1 MNNKRKSIFWW
12 IITCIIVLI
21 VSIFFYSSR
30 NKSKVDETDLDIMP
44 ENLIEYVNTTRGK
57 IIKLENFA
65 DVLNVSACLNK
76 FYSNYYAKNITDDNR
91 KIVYNMLADEYKSR
105 YNTSIEDINS
115 NVEFNDLSVEI
126 YSIYFVTDF
135 SGMNLYFVKGLV
147 RDLNYDSKEFENI
160 VVLDRNNNTFEVYL
174 DNYLKDNNIHVN
186 NLTLGDEYPLPEKV
200 ENNEFNVYSPMGVT
214 MDDYAAYLFSNMRNS
229 IIYNREYLES
239 MLNENSNI
247 NSLNTLNDFY
257 NNNKKDIILGAYAN
271 YEFDVNEAD
280 NIITCYDKNHSFMIT
295 FYLDAYSSFKFD
307 LINID

>member
-1 MNNKRKSIFWW
+1 
-12 IITCIIVLI
+12 
-21 VSIFFYSSR
+21 
-30 NKSKVDETDLDIMP
+30 
-44 ENLIEYVNTTRGK
+44 
-57 IIKLENFA
+57 
-65 DVLNVSACLNK
+65 
-76 FYSNYYAKNITDDNR
+76 
-91 KIVYNMLADEYKSR
+91 MLADEYKSR

-174 DNYLKDNNIHVN
+174 DNYLNDNNIHVN
-186 NLTLGDEYPLPEKV
+186 NLTLGEEYPLPEKV
-200 ENNEFNVYSPMGVT
+200 ETNEFNSYSPMGVT

-239 MLNENSNI
+239 MLDENSNI
-247 NSLNTLNDFY
+247 NSLNALNDFY
-257 NNNKKDIILGAYAN
+257 NNNKKDIILAAYAN
-271 YEFDVNEAD
+271 YEFDVND
-280 NIITCYDKNHSFMIT
+280 GNNIITCYDKNHSFMIT
-295 FYLDAYSSFKFD
+295 FYLDAYSNFKFD